1 VQDTPTVKPQPSNDD
16 TMCNLQIILLT
27 LLTFISSSSFT
38 LSPSDYYQKIS
49 EAHGYYHTN
58 EFDKACLLFQE
69 AFKIDTPKA
78 RDLIVAAYS
87 HAMVNDVNKALD
99 YLEQYF
105 KINSNQYLDLQS
117 IISHP
122 AFENIKTDPN
132 WDTIIHNAERNN
144 VILERSLN
152 LPLKRALDSLYVV
165 DQQTRDMALI
175 DSLIAKHGFPSKPVS
190 AYFKKMNEQ
199 DKKNLNRFQEL
210 VPPGTWPGISKVG
223 VKANLTA
230 WLLIQ
235 HSPTVI
241 QKKYLPFLEASAKDG
256 DSKWE
261 HVAGTIDRIMVEEE
275 GMQLYGTQFGMD
287 EEGNGF
293 VKPIKDPDHV
303 DHRRKKVG
311 LIMLKHDVKRHGIE
325 YR

>member
-1 VQDTPTVKPQPSNDD
+1 MFK
-16 TMCNLQIILLT
+16 LQFTFLLLFMGG
-27 LLTFISSSSFT
+27 LLPYFTFSQT
-38 LSPSDYYQKIS
+38 DYYQKIS
-49 EAHGYYHTN
+49 QAHGYYHTN
-58 EFDKACLLFQE
+58 EFDKANFFFQE

-105 KINSNQYLDLQS
+105 KIKTDQYLDLQS

-144 VILERSLN
+144 AILEQSLN

-210 VPPGTWPGISKVG
+210 VPPGTWPGISQVG
-223 VKANLTA
+223 MKANLTA
-230 WLLIQ
+230 WLIIQ

-241 QKKYLPFLEASAKDG
+241 QKKYLPFLEASAKAG

-275 GMQLYGTQFGMD
+275 GVQRYGTQFGMD
-287 EEGNGF
+287 DEGNGF

-325 YR
+325 YP